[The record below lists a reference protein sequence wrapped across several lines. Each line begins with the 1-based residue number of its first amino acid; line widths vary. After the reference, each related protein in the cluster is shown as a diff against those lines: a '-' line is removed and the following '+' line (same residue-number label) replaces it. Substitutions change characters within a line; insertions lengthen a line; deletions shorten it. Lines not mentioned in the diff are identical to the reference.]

1 MLKNSK
7 ILKKFFIINLPASMS
22 GIQLK
27 VFHFTSL
34 RLQRVSTLKFKMAAT
49 ALGARWSA
57 QPKISGQDFQY

>member
-7 ILKKFFIINLPASMS
+7 ILKKFFIINLPATMS

-34 RLQRVSTLKFKMAAT
+34 RLQIVSTLKFKMLPRT
-49 ALGARWSA
+49 VVGTI
-57 QPKISGQDFQY
+57 QIE